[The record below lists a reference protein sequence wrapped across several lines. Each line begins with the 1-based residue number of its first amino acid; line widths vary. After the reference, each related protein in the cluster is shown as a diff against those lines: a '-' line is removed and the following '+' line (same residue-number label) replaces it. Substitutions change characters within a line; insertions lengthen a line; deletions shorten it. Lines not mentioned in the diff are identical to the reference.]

1 MTPTAPKSSAAREPA
16 SVEPESVEAHA
27 LDWEAATERG
37 YVGEQ
42 VAPDDDEL
50 LTVEGTIEAEAE
62 AAHAR
67 EQEAKQAAKAA
78 KEE

>member
-16 SVEPESVEAHA
+16 SDEPVEAGG
-27 LDWEAATERG
+27 LDWEQATEQG

-50 LTVEGTIEAEAE
+50 LTVAGVAETEAE
-62 AAHAR
+62 AAHER
-67 EQEAKQAAKAA
+67 EREAKQAAKAA